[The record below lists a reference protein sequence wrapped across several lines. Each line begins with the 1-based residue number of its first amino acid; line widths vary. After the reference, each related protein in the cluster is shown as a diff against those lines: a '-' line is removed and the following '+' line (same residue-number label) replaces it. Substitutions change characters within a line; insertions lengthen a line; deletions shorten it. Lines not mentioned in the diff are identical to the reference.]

1 LLYDGDVHTDHGDV
15 RAFEFGK
22 TRWKFLAVM
31 RWQSNQIRRGIRMS
45 KVWVLSMHSGY
56 GLDTPDPIR
65 SENAR
70 LEDLLKIH
78 CRGPYD
84 VNGIDM
90 RFDAIVEGKTGSR
103 NPRTGIRTY
112 PFAKNLLCAE
122 INISKA
128 DWEVPLDSYRSFL
141 WLNVDKAIWICV
153 EKLKK
158 KKISFDADRLL
169 QHLSIVRTEF
179 LGKNAEPDAALRSEP
194 MPVDVY
200 PDDELYP
207 VVIQYRIEGH
217 GTMQDYD
224 RRVKIETLLDDFL
237 SEFDLGYLDGG
248 DIGSGTVNVFCFV
261 KPRREA
267 AEAIIET
274 LRKNN
279 LLNGAVIAETVKG
292 KEKVIWPPTSSVNF
306 SSI

>member
-1 LLYDGDVHTDHGDV
+1 
-15 RAFEFGK
+15 
-22 TRWKFLAVM
+22 
-31 RWQSNQIRRGIRMS
+31 MS

-56 GLDTPDPIR
+56 GFDTPDPIQ

-70 LEDLLKIH
+70 LKDLLKIH

-90 RFDAIVEGKTGSR
+90 RFDAILDGKTGSR

-128 DWEVPLDSYRSFL
+128 EWDVPLDSYRRFL
-141 WLNVDKAIWICV
+141 WLNLDKAIWSCV

-158 KKISFDADRLL
+158 KKIPFDADTLR
-169 QHLSIVRTEF
+169 QHLALVEAEF
-179 LGKNAEPDAALRSEP
+179 LGEAARSAEPDAAPKSEG

-200 PDDELYP
+200 PEDELYP

-217 GTMQDYD
+217 GTTQDHD
-224 RRVKIETLLDDFL
+224 RRVKIETLLEEFL
-237 SEFDLGYLDGG
+237 GEADLGYLDGG
-248 DIGSGTVNVFCFV
+248 DIGSGTANVFCFL
-261 KPRREA
+261 KPGRKGTEA
-267 AEAIIET
+267 VIQT
-274 LRKNN
+274 LRKNGY
-279 LLNGAVIAETVKG
+279 LDGAVIQETVKG
-292 KEKVIWPPTSSVNF
+292 EEKVVWPPDYAGEFSV
-306 SSI
+306 I